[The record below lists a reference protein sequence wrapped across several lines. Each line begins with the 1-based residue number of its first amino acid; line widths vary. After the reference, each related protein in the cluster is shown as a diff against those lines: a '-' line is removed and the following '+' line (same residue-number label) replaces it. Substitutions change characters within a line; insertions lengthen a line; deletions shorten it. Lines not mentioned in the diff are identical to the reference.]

1 MFVYLFLNLK
11 KRSRRTLNAHVEK
24 LIGMAPNVYQT
35 FKTYKTGLVERLVI
49 SGYSTPSTDSVE
61 K

>member
-11 KRSRRTLNAHVEK
+11 KRRRRDLNAHVGK
-24 LIGMAPNVYQT
+24 LIGMAS
-35 FKTYKTGLVERLVI
+35 KCISDILKTGLVEGLMI